1 MKTLITSCLLLICA
15 DVQERKCQISLK
27 LVQETVSR
35 QQCSLSSG
43 LLLMFKINLLRCQG
57 VLAEISLDPE
67 RSDDPLDIVK
77 TRLVSKARTATIPSK
92 CRDVN
97 ERKCVTSSR
106 DLRECDIAYGVL
118 AVEFLLLEM
127 EIILATSLILAQHSN
142 LPSSVNQASPPP
154 LCRQM
159 LKKAMIWPS
168 LTVCTNANKRTCQI
182 SRVQSRTSRSKGS
195 AGPTTRGRPRP
206 WSISTF
212 ESRTSTGEEL
222 SRSSKSR

>member
-1 MKTLITSCLLLICA
+1 
-15 DVQERKCQISLK
+15 
-27 LVQETVSR
+27 
-35 QQCSLSSG
+35 
-43 LLLMFKINLLRCQG
+43 MFKINLLRCQG

-97 ERKCVTSSR
+97 ERKCVTSR
-106 DLRECDIAYGVL
+106 DLRECDVAYGVL

-168 LTVCTNANKRTCQI
+168 LCA
-182 SRVQSRTSRSKGS
+182 
-195 AGPTTRGRPRP
+195 PTPTRGRVRSP
-206 WSISTF
+206 
-212 ESRTSTGEEL
+212 ESSPGHRGPKAAQDPIQEAVLDHGQYPLSNQEPPQGRSYQGLQNQDEL
-222 SRSSKSR
+222 SQS